1 MEDSQINAVWWR
13 KMLKRVVRATH
24 NEEQAEDYLHMA
36 FIRLQEYRR
45 RTEVRQPEA
54 FLVRTAA
61 NLAVD
66 EYRSRKVRAE
76 ISQELD
82 GICNVVDKRPIQAEV
97 LLARQRLLRVRQ
109 GLAQMSPRTRQIFLM
124 HRLDGMKYREIA
136 TQLGITV
143 SAVEKHVAKG
153 AHFLTEF
160 VEGW

>member
-1 MEDSQINAVWWR
+1 MADIPVNSVWWR
-13 KMLKRVVRATH
+13 KILKRVVRVTQ
-24 NEEQAEDYLHMA
+24 NEEQAEEYLHMA
-36 FIRLQEYRR
+36 FIRLQEYRLR
-45 RTEVRQPEA
+45 SEVREPAA

-66 EYRSRKVRAE
+66 EHRYRKVRAE
-76 ISQELD
+76 VSQELAD
-82 GICNVVDKRPIQAEV
+82 ICNVADKQPIQTEV
-97 LLARQRLLRVRQ
+97 LLARQRLLRVRE